1 MLAKLLDKL
10 DKLNAVFI
18 KRLDEVG
25 DIKQTFNQQWSN
37 QNKRSCSTYHSF
49 NVFLAAGMLSIFSC
63 LCFFLAFAVLQKQ
76 CQGNFKNLGRV
87 GLALLKKLF
96 FEYFKMTA

>member
-1 MLAKLLDKL
+1 MLAKLLNKL
-10 DKLNAVFI
+10 DKLNAIFI

-49 NVFLAAGMLSIFSC
+49 NVFFIILITIS
-63 LCFFLAFAVLQKQ
+63 LQLVASYSKSPVMPQ
-76 CQGNFKNLGRV
+76 FVIIALIRNTCPNL
-87 GLALLKKLF
+87 
-96 FEYFKMTA
+96 